1 MNAPQLVASP
11 APAHAGATTLAIDI
25 GGSGLKAA
33 VVDANGAFVGERV
46 RIDTPVGAAPD
57 AIVALL
63 AELVR
68 DLPDHERVAVGFPGM
83 VRNGVV
89 RTAPNLGNDAWSG
102 YDLAQALTD
111 ALRKPVRV
119 ANDAD
124 VQGLAVIAGRGV
136 EMVVTLGTG
145 FGTALYHDGRLCP
158 HLEISQQPFRKGEN
172 YDEQLGNAARK
183 EVGNRKWRKRVW
195 KAIANLRVLTHFDRL
210 YVGGGNARR
219 LEGELPADVT
229 LVDNSAGLSG
239 GARLWHALGEDSPAG
254 R

>member
-1 MNAPQLVASP
+1 MNAPQLVVAS
-11 APAHAGATTLAIDI
+11 APTHAGVPTLAIDI

-33 VVDANGAFVGERV
+33 VVDANGTFVGERV

-83 VRNGVV
+83 VRDGVV

-102 YDLAQALTD
+102 YDLAKALAD
-111 ALRKPVRV
+111 ALHKPVRV

-145 FGTALYHDGRLCP
+145 FGTALYHDGCLCP

-195 KAIANLRVLTHFDRL
+195 KAIANLRALTHFDRL

-229 LVDNSAGLSG
+229 RVDNRAGLSG

>member
-1 MNAPQLVASP
+1 MNAPQLVAASASTP
-11 APAHAGATTLAIDI
+11 AGVPTLAIDI
-25 GGSGLKAA
+25 GGTGLKAA

-46 RIDTPVGAAPD
+46 RIDTPVGATPD

-83 VRNGVV
+83 VRSGVV
-89 RTAPNLGNDAWSG
+89 RTAPNLGNDAWAG

-158 HLEISQQPFRKGEN
+158 HLEISQQPFRQGES
-172 YDEQLGNAARK
+172 YDQQLGNAARK

-195 KAIANLRVLTHFDRL
+195 KAVANLRVLTHFDRL
-210 YVGGGNARR
+210 YIGGGNARR
-219 LEGELPADVT
+219 LEGELPEDVA

-239 GARLWHALGEDSPAG
+239 GARLWQALGEG
-254 R
+254 

>member
-1 MNAPQLVASP
+1 MNAPQLVAASIR
-11 APAHAGATTLAIDI
+11 AQAETTTLAIDI

-33 VVDANGAFVGERV
+33 VVDANGTFVGERRRV
-46 RIDTPVGAAPD
+46 DTPVGAAPD

-68 DLPDHERVAVGFPGM
+68 ELPDHERVAVGFPGM
-83 VRNGVV
+83 VRDGVV
-89 RTAPNLGNDAWSG
+89 RTAPNLGNDTWSG
-102 YDLAQALTD
+102 YDLAHALTE

-124 VQGLAVIAGRGV
+124 VQGLAVVAGHGV

-145 FGTALYHDGRLCP
+145 FGTALYQNGRLCP
-158 HLEISQQPFRKGEN
+158 HLEISQQPFRKGES
-172 YDEQLGNAARK
+172 YDQQLGNAARK
-183 EVGNRKWRKRVW
+183 QVGNAKWRKRVR
-195 KAIANLRVLTHFDRL
+195 KAIANLRALTHFDRL

-219 LEGELPADVT
+219 LEGELPEDVT
-229 LVDNSAGLSG
+229 IVDNSAGLSG
-239 GARLWHALGEDSPAG
+239 GARLWHALGEDRAAE

>member
-1 MNAPQLVASP
+1 MNAPQLAVAPSRSP
-11 APAHAGATTLAIDI
+11 AGTLTLAIDI
-25 GGSGLKAA
+25 GGTGLKAA
-33 VVDANGAFVGERV
+33 VVDATGAFVGERV
-46 RIDTPVGAAPD
+46 RIDTPVGATPD

-68 DLPDHERVAVGFPGM
+68 ELPDHERVAVGFPGM

-102 YDLAQALTD
+102 YDLAKALAD
-111 ALRKPVRV
+111 ALHKPVRV

-158 HLEISQQPFRKGEN
+158 HLEISQQPFRHGEN
-172 YDEQLGNAARK
+172 YDQQLGNAARK
-183 EVGNRKWRKRVW
+183 EVGNRKWRKRVG
-195 KAIANLRVLTHFDRL
+195 KAIANLRVLTHFDHL

-219 LEGELPADVT
+219 LEGELPEDVT

-239 GARLWHALGEDSPAG
+239 GARLWHALGES
-254 R
+254 

>member
-1 MNAPQLVASP
+1 VP
-11 APAHAGATTLAIDI
+11 TLAIDI

-33 VVDANGAFVGERV
+33 VVDANGTFVGERV

-83 VRNGVV
+83 VRDGVV

-102 YDLAQALTD
+102 YDLAKALAD
-111 ALRKPVRV
+111 ALHKPVRV

-145 FGTALYHDGRLCP
+145 FGTALYHDGCLCP

-195 KAIANLRVLTHFDRL
+195 KAIANLRALTHFDRL